1 MSPLFDLTQLTN
13 FADDNF
19 YVAWN
24 TDLGV
29 LVINLEKKLEM
40 ITKWLRDSGLVVNE
54 SKTEVCLFH
63 KNDPPKVS
71 IKLLGSTIHSKKEM
85 NVLGVTFDSKL
96 TWTPHIVN
104 CINKAKK
111 AFFCVETY
119 PQIFQSKRNENTP

>member
-1 MSPLFDLTQLTN
+1 MLFSLYALFVSPLFDLTHLTN

-19 YVAWN
+19 YVTWN

-63 KNDPPKVS
+63 KNDPPK
-71 IKLLGSTIHSKKEM
+71 
-85 NVLGVTFDSKL
+85 
-96 TWTPHIVN
+96 
-104 CINKAKK
+104 
-111 AFFCVETY
+111 
-119 PQIFQSKRNENTP
+119 